1 MATRAFDGT
10 LLCMNSLRLLAFD
23 LDDTLLRPDHQ
34 LSPRAISALTQ
45 WHERGV
51 IVALASGRMLAN
63 MLPVAARLPFAPAMV
78 SYNGALVH
86 LHAEDET
93 PFYHRPVPAA
103 ASQRVIKWAHERDLH
118 LHFYEND
125 QLYTNRID
133 DWKAR
138 VYREHT
144 GANLIYE
151 PDFERFYG
159 HEATKLL
166 IADDAERIEELMI
179 EARED
184 FRDELTITRSR
195 PIYLEFLHPQVD
207 KGAGV
212 RALCEHLGIEMENV
226 GAFGD
231 SYNDLEMLQSVGT
244 VVVVENGFPAA
255 KALAERI
262 CPPNSEDG
270 VAQVLEEWLRNRVP
284 QRV

>member
-1 MATRAFDGT
+1 MLDGT
-10 LLCMNSLRLLAFD
+10 LETMNSLRLLAFD
-23 LDDTLLRPDHQ
+23 LDDTLLMPDHQ
-34 LSPRAISALTQ
+34 LSQRAISALTR
-45 WHERGV
+45 WYEKGV
-51 IVALASGRMLAN
+51 IIALASGRMLAN
-63 MLPVAARLPFAPAMV
+63 MLPVAQRLPFAPAMV

-86 LHAEDET
+86 LQADDDSA
-93 PFYHRPVPAA
+93 FYHRPVPSAL
-103 ASQRVIKWAHERDLH
+103 SQRVIDWALQRDLH

-125 QLYTNRID
+125 HLYTNRID

-138 VYREHT
+138 IYREHT

-151 PDFERFYG
+151 PDFARFYG

-166 IADDAERIEELMI
+166 VADEAERIEELLL
-179 EARED
+179 EANND

-212 RALCEHLGIEMENV
+212 RALCAHLEIDMQDV
-226 GAFGD
+226 AAFGD

-244 VVVVENGFPAA
+244 AIVVENGFPAA
-255 KALAERI
+255 KALANRV

-270 VAQVLEEWLRNRVP
+270 VAQVLEEWLRESTI
-284 QRV
+284 